1 MAVFDE
7 QEALEQRVAGLL
19 ATAELS
25 PEFRQVVEELFDR
38 YHRQRHLL
46 DRLVKISDGFQ
57 SAERQRSKDSL
68 LRYEQQ
74 IRQLEKIVRISDQ
87 YQKMLIDLTK
97 NLEQASNCDPL
108 TGLPNRRY
116 MTARLK
122 EAVAEATRKPER
134 AFALMLADI
143 DHFKNINDGFGHAVG
158 DEVLKCIAQAMSSVL
173 REYDVCARWGG
184 EEFLLLF
191 PGCGDDS
198 AQTVADRLL
207 QSVHQAP
214 QPAEV
219 EHSLTISIG
228 YTMYRPGE
236 AIDITLLRAD
246 NAMYQAKA
254 KGRNRAFGL

>member
-1 MAVFDE
+1 MAVVDE
-7 QEALEQRVAGLL
+7 QEAFERRVADLL
-19 ATAELS
+19 ETAEMS
-25 PEFRQVVEELFDR
+25 PKCGEVVAELFDR
-38 YHRQRHLL
+38 YQRQRHLL

-74 IRQLEKIVRISDQ
+74 VRQLEKIVRISDQ
-87 YQKMLIDLTK
+87 YQKMLLDLTR

-122 EAVAEATRKPER
+122 EAVAEATRMPER

-158 DEVLKCIAQAMSSVL
+158 DEVLKCIAQAMASVL

-191 PGCGDDS
+191 PGCDQNS
-198 AQTVADRLL
+198 APTVANRLL
-207 QSVHQAP
+207 QSVQQAP
-214 QPAEV
+214 HPEEV
-219 EHSLTISIG
+219 APGLTISIG
-228 YTMYRPGE
+228 YTIYRPGE
-236 AIDITLLRAD
+236 AIDATLLRAD